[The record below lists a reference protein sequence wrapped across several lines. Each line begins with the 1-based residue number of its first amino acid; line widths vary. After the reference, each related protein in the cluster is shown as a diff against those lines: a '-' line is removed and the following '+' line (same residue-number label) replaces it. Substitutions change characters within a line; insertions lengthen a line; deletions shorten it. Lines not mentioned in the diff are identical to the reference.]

1 MKSFLKKICC
11 KFFWLF
17 NRFPFNNKYRLRGT
31 KIKNSGKSLFGCK
44 FLCQGKGNVIIF
56 HSGGIIRN
64 TIFRIKG
71 DNNIIEIGSGT
82 SISHGDLH
90 IEDEGNRICIGK
102 NTSLMGKVH
111 IACVEGKSVTIG
123 DDCLLSSEIV
133 FRTSDSHSLLDL
145 EGNRINPAAD
155 IVLGNHIWIG
165 YRALINKGV
174 TIASNNMIGTG
185 AIVTKSFEKSN
196 TVIAGVPARVV
207 KEDTDWCVERI

>member
-1 MKSFLKKICC
+1 M
-11 KFFWLF
+11 
-17 NRFPFNNKYRLRGT
+17 
-31 KIKNSGKSLFGCK
+31 
-44 FLCQGKGNVIIF
+44 CQGKGNVIIF